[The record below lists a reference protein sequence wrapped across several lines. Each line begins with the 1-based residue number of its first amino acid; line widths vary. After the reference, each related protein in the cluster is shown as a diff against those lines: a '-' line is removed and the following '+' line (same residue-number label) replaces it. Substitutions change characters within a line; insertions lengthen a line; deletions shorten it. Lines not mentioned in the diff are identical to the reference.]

1 MLQVIRDKAQGW
13 IAWAIVILITIP
25 FALWGIQ
32 SYLGIG
38 SEPLVAKVNGVEITE
53 RNLDSQFQRFR
64 QQLREQLG
72 AAYRPELF
80 DDTRLR
86 TQVLDRMVD
95 EEVLKQAAQKMGLR
109 AGRPL
114 VQAAILGMPAFQK
127 DGHFD
132 QETYERAV
140 RLQGF
145 SSAGF
150 EERIRNVL
158 VSEQLS
164 QAISAGTFVTQHELE
179 QHARLQNQSRE
190 VSYFVIPAS
199 DFRVDGELSDEEI
212 QNYYTGH
219 QEDYRAAEKVKLEY
233 ILLDADAAGATV
245 EVSDDLLH
253 GYYDTHLEQFGTPE
267 ERRVSHILLT
277 LTQDADPADEQ
288 TTLEKLQT
296 IKARLDQGE
305 SFADLAKEY
314 SQDPGTAA
322 EGGDLG
328 YLGKGTIDMDPAFEA
343 AVFSLQEG
351 EVSDPV
357 RSSFGYHLI
366 KLTEIKPGSVKSFEE
381 AHADVEKG
389 YRKSEGERRYFE
401 MAEEL
406 ANLSYEQPNS
416 LDTAADTLGL
426 TIQQSDWLTRDEPAT
441 GDLSNPKVLNA
452 AFSEDV
458 LKEQHNS
465 DLIELDG
472 TRSIVVRVIDHRESM
487 IQPLDEVRDQVI
499 ETLRTQKAE
508 QQAEA
513 EAQKRLA
520 EISAGTPLQQVAGNY
535 PVTGPT
541 TVTRSDRSLPPTLSS
556 ALFRAA
562 KPQENSST
570 SGTVSLPQGD
580 QGVYVLSKVTEGS
593 LDAEK
598 DKNLENNIQRMMAR
612 SDYDRVVADLKAR
625 ADIEILLKQGKE

>member
-38 SEPLVAKVNGVEITE
+38 SEPLAAKVNGVEITE

-64 QQLREQLG
+64 LQLREQLG

-86 TQVLDRMVD
+86 KEVLNRMID
-95 EEVLKQAAQKMGLR
+95 EEVLRQASEKMGLR
-109 AGRPL
+109 AGKPL

-127 DGHFD
+127 DGRFD

-145 SSAGF
+145 SAAGF

-164 QAISAGTFVTQHELE
+164 QAVGAGTFVTRHELE
-179 QHARLQNQSRE
+179 QNARLQNQTRE
-190 VSYFVIPAS
+190 LTYFVVPAS
-199 DFRVDGELSDEEI
+199 DFMLDGGLSDGEI
-212 QNYYTGH
+212 QEYYTSH
-219 QEDYRAAEKVKLEY
+219 QEDYRAPEKVKLEY
-233 ILLDADAAGATV
+233 ILLDATSAGATV
-245 EVSDDLLH
+245 EVNEDALR
-253 GYYDTHLEQFGTPE
+253 GYYDTHLDQFGIPE
-267 ERRVSHILLT
+267 ERRASHILLT
-277 LTQDADPADEQ
+277 LPRDADQAAEDA
-288 TTLEKLQT
+288 TLEQL
-296 IKARLDQGE
+296 KAIQGRLDQGE
-305 SFADLAKEY
+305 TFAELAREL
-314 SQDPGTAA
+314 SQDPGSAA
-322 EGGDLG
+322 SGGDLG
-328 YLGKGTIDMDPAFEA
+328 YFGNGIMDPAFEA

-351 EVSDPV
+351 QVSDPV
-357 RSSFGYHLI
+357 RSTFGYHLI
-366 KLTEIKPGSVKSFEE
+366 ELTGIKPGSVKSFEE
-381 AHADVEKG
+381 ARDEVETG

-401 MAEEL
+401 LAEEL
-406 ANLSYEQPNS
+406 ANLSYEEPNS
-416 LDTAADTLGL
+416 LDMPAETLGL
-426 TIQQSDWLTRDEPAT
+426 TIQQSDWLTRDAPANN
-441 GDLSNPKVLNA
+441 DLSNPKVLNA

-472 TRSIVVRVIDHRESM
+472 TRSIVVRVIDHREST
-487 IQPLDEVRDQVI
+487 IQPLDEVRDRVV
-499 ETLRTQKAE
+499 ETLQNQKAE
-508 QQAEA
+508 QQAQA
-513 EAQKRLA
+513 EAQKRVD
-520 EISAGTPLQQVAGNY
+520 EIVAGTPLLQAAGNY

-541 TVTRSDRSLPPTLSS
+541 TVTRNDRSLPPALSS

-562 KPQENSST
+562 KPAENEST
-570 SGTVSLPQGD
+570 PGTVRLAQGD
-580 QGVYVLSKVTEGS
+580 QAVFNLSKVTEGS
-593 LDAEK
+593 LDENK
-598 DKNLENNIQRMMAR
+598 DMNQENNIRRLMSR
-612 SDYDRVVADLKAR
+612 SYYDRVLADLKTR

>member
-38 SEPLVAKVNGVEITE
+38 SEPLAASVNGVEITE

-64 QQLREQLG
+64 QQLRDQLG

-80 DDTRLR
+80 DDARLR
-86 TQVLDRMVD
+86 KQVLNRMID
-95 EEVLKQAAQKMGLR
+95 EEVLRQASEKMGLR
-109 AGRPL
+109 AGKPL

-127 DGHFD
+127 DGRFD

-145 SSAGF
+145 SAAGF

-164 QAISAGTFVTQHELE
+164 QAVGAGTFVTRHELE
-179 QHARLQNQSRE
+179 QNARLQNQTRE
-190 VSYFVIPAS
+190 VSYFVIPAA
-199 DFRVDGELSDEEI
+199 DFKVDGSLSDEEI
-212 QNYYTGH
+212 QSYYTDH
-219 QEDYRAAEKVKLEY
+219 QEDYRAPEKVKLEY
-233 ILLDADAAGATV
+233 ILLDATSAGATV
-245 EVSDDLLH
+245 EVSDDLLR
-253 GYYDTHLEQFGTPE
+253 GFYDTHLEQFGVPE
-267 ERRVSHILLT
+267 ERRASHILLT
-277 LTQDADPADEQ
+277 LSRDADEADEKAV
-288 TTLEKLQT
+288 LEKLQA
-296 IKARLDQGE
+296 IKGRLDQGE
-305 SFADLAKEY
+305 SFADLAKEF
-314 SQDPGTAA
+314 SQDPGSAA

-328 YLGKGTIDMDPAFEA
+328 FFGKGIMDPVFEGS
-343 AVFSLQEG
+343 VFSLQEG
-351 EVSDPV
+351 QVSEPV

-366 KLTEIKPGSVKSFEE
+366 KLTGIKPGTVKSFEE
-381 AHADVEKG
+381 ARDDADKG

-401 MAEEL
+401 LAEEL

-416 LDTAADTLGL
+416 LDTAAETLGL
-426 TIQQSDWLTRDEPAT
+426 TIQQSDWLTRDEPAS
-441 GDLSNPKVLNA
+441 GDLTNPKVLNA

-472 TRSIVVRVIDHRESM
+472 TRSIVVRVTDHREST
-487 IQPLDEVRDQVI
+487 IQPLDEVRDLVI
-499 ETLRTQKAE
+499 ETLRSQKAQ

-513 EAQKRLA
+513 EAQKRLE
-520 EISAGTPLQQVAGNY
+520 EIKSGSPLMQVAGNY
-535 PVTGPT
+535 PVTGPA
-541 TVTRSDRSLPPTLSS
+541 TVTRNDRSLSPVLSS
-556 ALFRAA
+556 AVFRAV
-562 KPQENSST
+562 KPAEDAST
-570 SGTVSLPQGD
+570 PSMVSLPQGD
-580 QGVYVLSKVTEGS
+580 QAVFSLTKVTEGS
-593 LDAEK
+593 LESNQDQ
-598 DKNLENNIQRMMAR
+598 NLENNIQRMMTR
-612 SDYDRVVADLKAR
+612 SYYDRVVADLKSR